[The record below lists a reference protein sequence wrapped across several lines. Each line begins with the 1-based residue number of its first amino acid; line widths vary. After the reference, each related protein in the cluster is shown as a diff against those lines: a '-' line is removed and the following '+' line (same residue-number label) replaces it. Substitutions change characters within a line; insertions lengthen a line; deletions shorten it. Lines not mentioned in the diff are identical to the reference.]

1 MNLETGTGMSDQG
14 TSPARF
20 GEGVGS
26 AADRVAELEAEVA
39 GLRRAM
45 ETRGVIE
52 QAKGVLIE
60 RHGWDATR
68 AFRQLVT
75 MSQRTN
81 TKLTELAGLVVQD
94 AAEPRTT
101 SPTDEAWAY
110 RLIDLLVTP
119 AMVLAP
125 IRDERGLLA
134 DFRIQHANPTT
145 TDLVGRTAEQIV
157 GHRLR
162 RLYPGLELSG
172 AFAAFVRV
180 LETGDSYLPAEQAW
194 IERVGDQIRTGKVR
208 MHAAP
213 FLDGVLVTWQPLP
226 AAGIGPPPFT
236 ETLPGG
242 GDGTDSKVPLRIS
255 VVPGGPAAVLTAS
268 GEIDLTTIGRLEK
281 ALDELR
287 HAGHDRLVLDL
298 TDVGFCDSAGVSCL
312 VRTYLAVKESGGWL
326 RLAGTQQ
333 HVQTVLH
340 ISGFTDILPTYPTVA
355 EAIADPADERGA
367 VAEDGAGR

>member
-1 MNLETGTGMSDQG
+1 MSDQG
-14 TSPARF
+14 TIPPRV
-20 GEGVGS
+20 GESVGS

-45 ETRGVIE
+45 ETRGMIE

-81 TKLTELAGLVVQD
+81 TKLTELATLVVQD
-94 AAEPRTT
+94 AALHRAT

-110 RLIDLLVTP
+110 RLIDLLVNP

-125 IRDERGLLA
+125 IRDDRGLLT

-145 TDLVGRTAEQIV
+145 TDLVGRTADQIV

-213 FLDGVLVTWQPLP
+213 FLDGVLVTWQPLAAAATGAPPPLLTEVP
-226 AAGIGPPPFT
+226 AAQ
-236 ETLPGG
+236 
-242 GDGTDSKVPLRIS
+242 GDKPPLRIS
-255 VVPGGPAAVLTAS
+255 VVPGGSAAVLTAS
-268 GEIDLTTIGRLEK
+268 GEIDLTTIERLEE
-281 ALDELR
+281 ALDDLR
-287 HAGHDRLVLDL
+287 HAGHDKLVLDL
-298 TDVGFCDSAGVSCL
+298 TNVGFCDSAGVSCL

-333 HVQTVLH
+333 HVLTVLH

-355 EAIADPADERGA
+355 DAVADTADEPGEA
-367 VAEDGAGR
+367 GQDGAGR

>member
-1 MNLETGTGMSDQG
+1 MSDQG
-14 TSPARF
+14 TIPPRV
-20 GEGVGS
+20 GERVGS

-81 TKLTELAGLVVQD
+81 TKLTELAALVVQD
-94 AAEPRTT
+94 AAAHRAT

-125 IRDERGLLA
+125 IRDERGLLT

-226 AAGIGPPPFT
+226 AGAAGAPSPLLTEAPPAS
-236 ETLPGG
+236 
-242 GDGTDSKVPLRIS
+242 GDRPPLRIS

-268 GEIDLTTIGRLEK
+268 GEIDLTTIGRLEQ

-287 HAGHDRLVLDL
+287 HAGHDKIVLDIA
-298 TDVGFCDSAGVSCL
+298 DVGFCDSAGVSCL
-312 VRTYLAVKESGGWL
+312 VRTYLSVKESGGWL

-333 HVQTVLH
+333 HVLTVLH

-355 EAIADPADERGA
+355 EAVADSVEEAGEVGQ
-367 VAEDGAGR
+367 DGAGR